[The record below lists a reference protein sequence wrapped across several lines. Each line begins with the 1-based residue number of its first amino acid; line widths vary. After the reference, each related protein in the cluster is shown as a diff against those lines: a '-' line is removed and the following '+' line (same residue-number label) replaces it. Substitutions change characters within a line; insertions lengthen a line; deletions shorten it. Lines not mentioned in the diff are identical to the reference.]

1 MSDFTK
7 TRDVR
12 SVPPAASEA
21 APRGI
26 AESAWPWFVGFCG
39 IVTIFLYRESFRLM
53 MWARSI
59 NW

>member
-1 MSDFTK
+1 MSDFAK

-12 SVPPAASEA
+12 SVASALAEA

-26 AESAWPWFVGFCG
+26 AESAWPWFAGFLG
-39 IVTIFLYRESFRLM
+39 IVTIFLYREAFRLM
-53 MWARSI
+53 MWARSM